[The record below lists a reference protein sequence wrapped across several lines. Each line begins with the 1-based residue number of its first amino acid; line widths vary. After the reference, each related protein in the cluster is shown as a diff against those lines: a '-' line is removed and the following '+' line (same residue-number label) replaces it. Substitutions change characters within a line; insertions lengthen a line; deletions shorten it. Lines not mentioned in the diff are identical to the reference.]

1 MSSYTVDYILEKG
14 IIATSP
20 LDSIAIHLLAVKYC

>member
-20 LDSIAIHLLAVKYC
+20 LWLAIHLLAVKYC